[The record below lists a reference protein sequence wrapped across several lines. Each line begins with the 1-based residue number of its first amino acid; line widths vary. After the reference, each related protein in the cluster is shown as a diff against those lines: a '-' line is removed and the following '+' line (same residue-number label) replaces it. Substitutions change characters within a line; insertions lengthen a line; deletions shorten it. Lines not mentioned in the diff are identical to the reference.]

1 MRRGTAASGA
11 AYVARF
17 GPAMRVPARARGPCS
32 AASAI
37 VETGIGRAALART
50 LSRRSST
57 MLTQKTRD
65 IVKATAPVLAQ
76 HGYDIITCFYR
87 KLFDAHPELRNV
99 FNMAHQE
106 QGQQQQALARAV
118 YAYAEN
124 IEDPG
129 SLAAVLKNIANKH
142 ASLGVRPEHYPIVGE
157 NLLAAIKET
166 LGDAATDDIVS
177 AWAQAYGNL
186 ADLLMGMESTLYER
200 SSERLGGWTGWRTFV
215 VREKRPESSV
225 ITSFVLEP
233 ADGEPVANFEP
244 GQYVSVAMDVPELG
258 LQQIRQY
265 SLSDMPNG
273 RTYRISVKRES
284 GGDYPPGYV
293 SCLLHDYV
301 EVGQTLA
308 LAAPYGSFHIDV
320 EAKTPIVLISGGV
333 GLTPMISMLTRA
345 IQDPHRQVVFVHGAR
360 NSGVHA
366 MRDRLRETASTH
378 ANFKLVVF
386 YDDPLPQ
393 DVEGVDYDLKGLV
406 DVNAIKDALL
416 LPDAD
421 YYICGPVP
429 FMRLQHDAL
438 KRLGVAETRIHYEVF
453 GPDLFAE

>member
-1 MRRGTAASGA
+1 
-11 AYVARF
+11 
-17 GPAMRVPARARGPCS
+17 
-32 AASAI
+32 
-37 VETGIGRAALART
+37 
-50 LSRRSST
+50 
-57 MLTQKTRD
+57 MLTQQTKD

-76 HGYDIITCFYR
+76 HGYDIIQCFYR
-87 KLFDAHPELRNV
+87 RLFDAHPELKNV
-99 FNMAHQE
+99 FNMTHQE

-157 NLLAAIKET
+157 HLLGAIKET
-166 LGDAATDDIVS
+166 LGDAATDEIVS

-186 ADLLMGMESTLYER
+186 ADLLAGMESGLYEQSATR
-200 SSERLGGWTGWRTFV
+200 VGGWTGWRTFI
-215 VREKRPESSV
+215 VRDKRPESSV

-233 ADGEPVANFEP
+233 ADGQPVANFEP
-244 GQYVSVAMDVPELG
+244 GQYVSVAVDVPTLG

-273 RTYRISVKRES
+273 RTYRISVKRE
-284 GGDYPPGYV
+284 GGGPYPPGHV
-293 SCLLHDYV
+293 SCLLHDHV
-301 EVGQTLA
+301 NVGDEVR
-308 LAAPYGSFHIDV
+308 LAAPYGCFHIDV
-320 EAKTPIVLISGGV
+320 DASTPIVLISGGV
-333 GLTPMISMLTRA
+333 GLTPMISMLKRA
-345 IQDPHRQVVFVHGAR
+345 IQDPKRQVVFVHGAR

-366 MRDRLRETASTH
+366 MRDRLRETARTH
-378 ANFKLVVF
+378 TNFRLIVF

-393 DVEGVDYDLKGLV
+393 DLPGRDYDHAGLV
-406 DVNAIKDALL
+406 DVNAIKDAIL

-438 KRLGVAETRIHYEVF
+438 KQLDIPEARIHYEVF